1 MGPILPGAH
10 DARRP
15 GPPPRRVIVVGSDRY
30 RHYRPGQGAAGR
42 RPDAGGGGR
51 PLSGVVPHPTTEA
64 ARMLARQRQ
73 ERILE
78 AVRAHG
84 GAKVSDLVSLLNVS
98 EMTVRRDIA
107 TLAGRG
113 LVARVHGGATALDG
127 RSADEPGFLA
137 KSAMALREK
146 AAIARVAADLV
157 QPGDSVALSA
167 GTTTYAV
174 AEALLGVADLTVV
187 TNSLP
192 AARLLHESARRDLT
206 VVLTG
211 GVPTPS
217 DALVGPVAIGAL
229 RGLHVDWLFLGVHG
243 IDEHAGLTTPNLVE
257 SETNRALLTA
267 ARQVV
272 VVADS
277 SKWHI
282 VGLSSMAALSEVDVL
297 VMDSGLPEQARREL
311 ASRVGRLAIAH
322 VDAG

>member
-1 MGPILPGAH
+1 
-10 DARRP
+10 
-15 GPPPRRVIVVGSDRY
+15 
-30 RHYRPGQGAAGR
+30 
-42 RPDAGGGGR
+42 
-51 PLSGVVPHPTTEA
+51 
-64 ARMLARQRQ
+64 MLARQRQ

-84 GAKVSDLVSLLNVS
+84 GARVSELVGLLGVS

-137 KSAMALREK
+137 KSAMALVEK
-146 AAIARVAADLV
+146 AAIAQAAAALV

-167 GTTTYAV
+167 GTTTFAV
-174 AEALLGVADLTVV
+174 AEALLGVPGLTVV

-192 AARLLHESARRDLT
+192 AARLLHDNAREDRT

-211 GVPTPS
+211 GVRTPS
-217 DALVGPVAIGAL
+217 DGLVGPVAVGAL

-243 IDEHAGLTTPNLVE
+243 IDAHAGLTTPNLVE
-257 SETNRALLTA
+257 CETNRALVA
-267 ARQVV
+267 SARQVV

-277 SKWHI
+277 SKWRV
-282 VGLSSMAALSEVDVL
+282 VGLSSIASLHEVDVL
-297 VMDSGLPEQARREL
+297 ITDPGLPEPARREL
-311 ASRVGRLAIAH
+311 SQQVGRLEIAA
-322 VDAG
+322 VPE

>member
-1 MGPILPGAH
+1 
-10 DARRP
+10 
-15 GPPPRRVIVVGSDRY
+15 
-30 RHYRPGQGAAGR
+30 
-42 RPDAGGGGR
+42 
-51 PLSGVVPHPTTEA
+51 
-64 ARMLARQRQ
+64 MLARQRQ

-78 AVRAHG
+78 AVRTHG
-84 GAKVSDLVSLLNVS
+84 GARVSDLVSVLNVS

-157 QPGDSVALSA
+157 SPGDSVALSA

-187 TNSLP
+187 TNSLA

-217 DALVGPVAIGAL
+217 DALVGPVAVGAL

-272 VVADS
+272 VVADA

-297 VMDSGLPEQARREL
+297 VMDSGLPEHARREL
-311 ASRVGRLAIAH
+311 ASRVGRLAIAP
-322 VDAG
+322 VDPGPP

>member
-1 MGPILPGAH
+1 
-10 DARRP
+10 
-15 GPPPRRVIVVGSDRY
+15 
-30 RHYRPGQGAAGR
+30 
-42 RPDAGGGGR
+42 
-51 PLSGVVPHPTTEA
+51 
-64 ARMLARQRQ
+64 MLARQRQ

-146 AAIARVAADLV
+146 AAIAQVAADLV

-192 AARLLHESARRDLT
+192 AARLLHERARRDRT

-217 DALVGPVAIGAL
+217 DALVGPVAVGVL
-229 RGLHVDWLFLGVHG
+229 RSLHVDWLFLGVHG
-243 IDEHAGLTTPNLVE
+243 MDEHAGLTTPNLVE
-257 SETNRALLTA
+257 SETDRALVAA

-277 SKWHI
+277 SKWRI
-282 VGLSSMAALSEVDVL
+282 VGLSSIAALSEVDVL
-297 VMDSGLPEQARREL
+297 VTDSGLAEQARRDL
-311 ASRVGRLAIAH
+311 ASRVGRLAIAT
-322 VDAG
+322 VPPTPG

>member
-1 MGPILPGAH
+1 
-10 DARRP
+10 
-15 GPPPRRVIVVGSDRY
+15 
-30 RHYRPGQGAAGR
+30 
-42 RPDAGGGGR
+42 
-51 PLSGVVPHPTTEA
+51 
-64 ARMLARQRQ
+64 MLARQRQ

-78 AVRAHG
+78 TVRAHG
-84 GAKVSDLVSLLNVS
+84 GVRVSDLVGLLNVS

-127 RSADEPGFLA
+127 RSADEPGFQA
-137 KSAMALREK
+137 KSGMALREK
-146 AAIARVAADLV
+146 AAIAGVAASLV
-157 QPGDSVALSA
+157 EPGDSVALSA

-174 AEALLGVADLTVV
+174 AGALLGVADLTVV

-192 AARLLHESARRDLT
+192 AARLLHERGRRDRT

-229 RGLHVDWLFLGVHG
+229 SGLHVDWLFLGVHG

-257 SETNRALLTA
+257 SDTDRALVNA

-277 SKWHI
+277 SKWRI
-282 VGLSSMAALSEVDVL
+282 VGLSSIASLSEVDVL

-311 ASRVGRLAIAH
+311 GARVGRLAIAD
-322 VDAG
+322 VPPVPA

>member
-1 MGPILPGAH
+1 
-10 DARRP
+10 
-15 GPPPRRVIVVGSDRY
+15 
-30 RHYRPGQGAAGR
+30 
-42 RPDAGGGGR
+42 
-51 PLSGVVPHPTTEA
+51 
-64 ARMLARQRQ
+64 MLARQRQ

-84 GAKVSDLVSLLNVS
+84 GARVSELVVLLGVS

-107 TLAGRG
+107 TLAGHG

-137 KSAMALREK
+137 KSAMALAEK
-146 AAIARVAADLV
+146 AAIAQVAADLV

-174 AEALLGVADLTVV
+174 AEALLGVPDLTVV

-192 AARLLHESARRDLT
+192 AARLLHESAREEQT

-211 GVPTPS
+211 GVRTPS
-217 DALVGPVAIGAL
+217 DALVGPIAVGAL

-243 IDEHAGLTTPNLVE
+243 IDEDAGLTTPNLVE
-257 SETNRALLTA
+257 CETDRALVAA

-277 SKWHI
+277 SKWRV
-282 VGLSSMAALSEVDVL
+282 VGLSSIAALSEVDVL
-297 VMDSGLPEQARREL
+297 ISDSHLPEQARREL
-311 ASRVGRLAIAH
+311 AARVGRLAIAP
-322 VDAG
+322 VPSPPT

>member
-1 MGPILPGAH
+1 
-10 DARRP
+10 
-15 GPPPRRVIVVGSDRY
+15 
-30 RHYRPGQGAAGR
+30 
-42 RPDAGGGGR
+42 
-51 PLSGVVPHPTTEA
+51 
-64 ARMLARQRQ
+64 MLARQRQ

-78 AVRAHG
+78 KVRAQG
-84 GAKVSDLVSLLNVS
+84 GARVSDLVVLLGVS

-127 RSADEPGFLA
+127 RSAEEPGFVA
-137 KSAMALREK
+137 KSAMAPAEK
-146 AAIARVAADLV
+146 AAIARVAAALV
-157 QPGDSVALSA
+157 EPGDSVALSA

-192 AARLLHESARRDLT
+192 AARLLHESAREDRT
-206 VVLTG
+206 VVVTG

-217 DALVGPVAIGAL
+217 DALVGPVAVGAL

-257 SETNRALLTA
+257 CETDRALMA
-267 ARQVV
+267 CARQVV

-277 SKWHI
+277 SKWRV
-282 VGLSSMAALSEVDVL
+282 VGLSSIAALGEVDVL
-297 VMDSGLPEQARREL
+297 VVDSGLPEPARREL
-311 ASRVGRLAIAH
+311 ASRVGRLAIAPLP
-322 VDAG
+322 VPPP